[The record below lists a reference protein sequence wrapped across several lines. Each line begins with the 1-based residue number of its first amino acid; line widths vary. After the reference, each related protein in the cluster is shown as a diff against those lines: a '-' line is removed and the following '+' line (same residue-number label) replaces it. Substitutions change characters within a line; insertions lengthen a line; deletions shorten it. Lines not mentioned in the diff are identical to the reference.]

1 MGLFDVVCDVGK
13 NVWDRYTDPLTNF
26 KLSRNSFIDNVF
38 KDHVKP
44 EDGSVVLC
52 DLTVIPGLNLVE
64 MNFEHTGIYV
74 GYNEIIHR
82 DGDGYL
88 ERVSPKK
95 FIERLGGLNAAM
107 SIYVACRGEKA
118 IRDPIASG
126 RATRALHDPRQA
138 GYDLL
143 GRNCHHF
150 TRYCVTGKT
159 SCSGLDFTFG
169 SLQILLKERYRLD
182 CWRVWDF
189 E

>member
-95 FIERLGGLNAAM
+95 FIERLGGLNAAL

-143 GRNCHHF
+143 DRNCHHF